1 MWIPLSGV
9 TSSLWLRSPRI
20 WLEEIGGRNSS
31 ATRRF
36 SLFACLSYVV
46 VSVYVVT
53 MRVIA
58 QKTVDGDMDG
68 RLRTAEFG
76 DVFEKIEEKL
86 CQFKVIYSKYSVL
99 CT

>member
-1 MWIPLSGV
+1 
-9 TSSLWLRSPRI
+9 
-20 WLEEIGGRNSS
+20 
-31 ATRRF
+31 
-36 SLFACLSYVV
+36 
-46 VSVYVVT
+46 

-86 CQFKVIYSKYSVL
+86 CQFKIIYTARTRCCVHSNAVGF
-99 CT
+99 